1 MKLIKFTKQLLN
13 FAKLHGLLH
22 FYPNLPIFLHRYI
35 CHICDILQLCSVA
48 ALFCTLPSNLEIF
61 DNLQVGLQKPKGRLY
76 FKYKIANLDGKIYHI
91 VKLQT
96 IIILFNFKL
105 DIMWYNVVMCS
116 VFVVQKYYVNI
127 VSQQTWPDICH
138 LYSTEFFG
146 SISFHIESA

>member
-1 MKLIKFTKQLLN
+1 MI
-13 FAKLHGLLH
+13 ADGGGADADPHGGGVDAVADGGDADADAGGADADADGGGDKTEH
-22 FYPNLPIFLHRYI
+22 
-35 CHICDILQLCSVA
+35 SVA

-105 DIMWYNVVMCS
+105 DIM
-116 VFVVQKYYVNI
+116 
-127 VSQQTWPDICH
+127 
-138 LYSTEFFG
+138 
-146 SISFHIESA
+146 